1 MKITQ
6 EELSKA
12 INNYIDDNYAF
23 GEGESKITENV
34 LKSLNMLNE
43 TEKGMD
49 KKRLQELAEN
59 SSGESKYILEDFI
72 LYLENI

>member
-1 MKITQ
+1 MRITQ

-23 GEGESKITENV
+23 GDDEPKMTENV

-59 SSGESKYILEDFI
+59 SSGESKYILKDFI
-72 LYLENI
+72 LYLESI